1 MASSVSAVHC
11 RDSRATIATLMA
23 WGGTHLAVDAASVA
37 VALRASSHETL
48 SAVGA
53 WGVVVAYNVLAFAGQ
68 APLGLVT
75 DRWRFPR
82 LSAVAGCILVAC
94 AVPAAAIGPI
104 LAVCLAGLGNALFH
118 VGGGAI
124 SLSLTPGRATGPG
137 LFVAP
142 GALGVAIGVLVGRDG
157 AMATW
162 PFLPVLAGALVTL
175 LAIKPPPIDYR
186 RRRVTN
192 LRGGFGLVLVLL
204 CAAIAVRS
212 IMGAVAVGPWKPDMT
227 VVVFLALAAVAGKA
241 SGGILADRFGWLRVA
256 TTAMLVAM
264 PFVVLGMNTVPLA
277 IAGMVLLQIPMSIT
291 VAAIARLFPGAP
303 AFSFGLASLVLVIG
317 AIQVA
322 TVPLAIFGHPWV
334 SGGLLLTSTAALF
347 AGLRLLLGAPRADVG
362 PHSR

>member
-11 RDSRATIATLMA
+11 CDSRATIATLMA
-23 WGGTHLAVDAASVA
+23 WGGAHLAVDAASVA

-68 APLGLVT
+68 APLGMLA
-75 DRWRFPR
+75 DRWRCPR
-82 LSAVAGCILVAC
+82 PAAVLGCALVAC
-94 AVPAAAIGPI
+94 AVPTATLGPI

-142 GALGVAIGVLVGRDG
+142 GALGVAIGVLVGKN
-157 AMATW
+157 AALATW
-162 PFLPVLAGALVTL
+162 PFLAVLAGAMATL
-175 LAIKPPPIDYR
+175 LVLKPPPIDYR

-192 LRGGFGLVLVLL
+192 LRGGFGLVVALL
-204 CAAIAVRS
+204 CAAVAIRS
-212 IMGAVAVGPWKPDMT
+212 IMGAVVVGPWKPDMT

-241 SGGILADRFGWLRVA
+241 SGGILADRLGWLRVA
-256 TTAMLVAM
+256 TTAMLVAV
-264 PFVVLGMNTVPLA
+264 PFVVLGMNTAPLA

-322 TVPLAIFGHPWV
+322 TVPLTVFGHPWIG
-334 SGGLLLTSTAALF
+334 GGLLLTSTAALF
-347 AGLRLLLGAPRADVG
+347 AGLHLLLSAPWAGQER
-362 PHSR
+362 